1 MTSKKVIVYITAVIL
16 TAGIFTGTN
25 IALDNNYNRYAAI
38 TNGNLNS
45 NAENSQHDTTD
56 NNNKA
61 IKVKQAVQN
70 VSYENEL
77 FGDEII
83 TIDIIADE
91 NTWQNIISN
100 TSTEK
105 SAAADVNIN
114 GTLIQNVGIY
124 IDDTGNLKIKFD
136 KYVDNQ
142 TCYGLDNLV
151 LSNINSDDTYMKDY
165 ISSDMMKFM
174 GVNSSLCNYSYIS
187 VNGKYWGFYSASEAY
202 EKSFLNRTC
211 GNENSSVYNNDSQKI
226 ESALEKISANED
238 MEKYFDTDQIIRYFA
253 VRTAL
258 SDYSGS
264 SSDEM
269 MNYCVYEN
277 NGVLSILP
285 CNDSADENS
294 DENYLME
301 KILDVDKYR
310 KKYNKYLQEIANEYF
325 KSGYFSS
332 KIDETDSKISRYI
345 EECYP
350 DNNYKTAVDT
360 LKSFGEKNSENIKK
374 KIIEKS
380 SDSYNKNNDLT
391 VTDENTVTSE
401 TEYRPRK
408 PETVTDENNS
418 MPEDGKQFAEDRFH
432 QPDNN
437 NNNNYDDFPEH
448 DDYEPYH
455 KNEYKPDEPFA
466 DNPPHDMPE
475 NPHYNMP
482 EDNFEIPFNDNA
494 PDDFMN
500 HQ

>member
-1 MTSKKVIVYITAVIL
+1 MTNKKIIVCITAVIL

-25 IALDNNYNRYAAI
+25 IALDNNYNKYAAI
-38 TNGNLNS
+38 TNGNS
-45 NAENSQHDTTD
+45 DTENSQQNAIAD
-56 NNNKA
+56 NNTEA

-70 VSYENEL
+70 VSYENKL

-83 TIDIIADE
+83 KIDIIADE
-91 NTWQNIISN
+91 NTWQNILN
-100 TSTEK
+100 TSSEQ
-105 SAAADVNIN
+105 SVSADVNIN

-124 IDDTGNLKIKFD
+124 LDDTGNLKIKFD
-136 KYVDNQ
+136 KYVENQ

-151 LSNINSDDTYMKDY
+151 LSSISSDDTYMKTY

-187 VNGKYWGFYSASEAY
+187 VNGEYWGFYAASEAY

-211 GNENSSVYNNDSQKI
+211 GNKNSSIYNNDSSKI
-226 ESALEKISANED
+226 KSALEKLSADED
-238 MEKYFDTDQIIRYFA
+238 MEQYFDIDQIIRYFA

-258 SDYSGS
+258 SDYNGS

-269 MNYCVYEN
+269 MNYCIYEN

-294 DENYLME
+294 DEIALME

-310 KKYNKYLQEIANEYF
+310 KKYNQYLQEIADEYF

-332 KIDETDSKISRYI
+332 KVDETDSKISRYI

-360 LKSFGEKNSENIKK
+360 LKSFGEKKSENIKK
-374 KIIEKS
+374 KITEKS
-380 SDSYNKNNDLT
+380 PDNYNKNNDLIIT
-391 VTDENTVTSE
+391 EENPVTSE
-401 TEYRPRK
+401 AEYKPRK
-408 PETVTDENNS
+408 PEAVTDENNF
-418 MPEDGKQFAEDRFH
+418 MPEDGKQFAENRFH

-437 NNNNYDDFPEH
+437 DNNNDYDLPEH
-448 DDYEPYH
+448 DDYDPYH
-455 KNEYKPDEPFA
+455 KNEYQPDEPVY
-466 DNPPHDMPE
+466 DNLPEDIPE
-475 NPHYNMP
+475 NPHHDIP
-482 EDNFEIPFNDNA
+482 EGNFEIPFNDNA

-500 HQ
+500 YQ